1 MTEEKIN
8 DKNDTCVTT
17 YEQLKTKID
26 QNIKKYHAE
35 MITLSDNIAD
45 NPELPGQEFETSKK
59 VVSLLRRHGYD
70 VEYPFAGSKSA
81 FRGVFGNNDHKH
93 KIAILAEYDALPEL
107 GHACGHCLS
116 CASSVLAALSMKDLQ
131 DDLNADIHI
140 IGTPDEEHKG
150 YKCVMCNRGVF
161 DKYDM
166 AIMVHMYNS
175 NWIMPKFKALDEF
188 IYEFEGKSAHAS
200 AAPWE
205 GRNALNGVQ
214 LMMHAVDMLRQHT
227 KPEAQFHGIVSYG
240 GAAPNI
246 VPEKSALQLYIR
258 ADGKEYLEELIR
270 LVDDCARG
278 AAIATQTTFKR
289 IPQKYHYY
297 LNLRDNKTGAEAL
310 REVFDELGLVENYPE
325 GAIFASSDIG
335 NVSYVCPAFQ
345 PCLQMVSKAPI
356 HTREFEHSVKTDRAH
371 VSIRDAAC
379 IISWQIAKIFSDEE
393 KIAAMKEDFTRQS
406 HTDTE
411 NKL

>member
-1 MTEEKIN
+1 MTEEKKRAYFEKYAQMKAKIN
-8 DKNDTCVTT
+8 QAMGNYKG
-17 YEQLKTKID
+17 
-26 QNIKKYHAE
+26 E
-35 MITLSDNIAD
+35 MIKLSDCIAD

-59 VVSLLRRHGYD
+59 VVSLLREHGYN
-70 VEYPFAGSKSA
+70 VEYPFAGSNSA
-81 FRGVFGNNDHKH
+81 FRGVFGADKHKY

-116 CASSVLAALSMKDLQ
+116 CAASVLAALSLKDLQ

-140 IGTPDEEHKG
+140 IGTPDEEHRG
-150 YKCVMCNRGVF
+150 YKCVMCNQGIF

-166 AIMVHMYNS
+166 SIMVHMYNS
-175 NWIMPKFKALDEF
+175 NWIMPKLKAVDEF
-188 IYEFEGKSAHAS
+188 IYEFEGKAAHAS

-214 LMMHAVDMLRQHT
+214 LMMHAIDMLRQHT
-227 KPEAQFHGIVSYG
+227 RPEAQFHGIVSYG

-246 VPEKSALQLYIR
+246 VPEKSSLKLFVR
-258 ADGKEYLEELIR
+258 ADGKEYLEELIG

-278 AAIATQTTFKR
+278 AAIATQTTFKK

-297 LNLRDNKTGAEAL
+297 LNLRDNKTGADAL
-310 REVFDELGLVENYPE
+310 REVFDELCLVENYPE

-345 PCLQMVSKAPI
+345 PCLQVIDNATI
-356 HTREFEHSVKTDRAH
+356 HTREFERAMKTDKAH
-371 VSIRDAAC
+371 QSIVTAAR

-393 KIAAMKEDFTRQS
+393 KIAAMKADFCR
-406 HTDTE
+406 
-411 NKL
+411 LP